1 MIALTPVIPLPVTR
15 PVKRERKSMPAP
27 RKKPASR
34 TGTGTGHGDDPR
46 FIKVTSGA
54 ASDRDFPI
62 PTADKGWHPKARS
75 WYNSLRISG
84 QSEFW
89 EPSDWA
95 TAVAAADAYNV
106 FLRTHN
112 ASILA
117 QFVRLSER
125 LGATLADRK
134 RSRVELV
141 EPAQEDE
148 DESAADDAVK
158 GWQGRLHAVE

>member
-1 MIALTPVIPLPVTR
+1 
-15 PVKRERKSMPAP
+15 MPAP
-27 RKKPASR
+27 RKRPVNR
-34 TGTGTGHGDDPR
+34 TGVGTGRVNDPR
-46 FIKVTSGA
+46 FISVTSGA

-75 WYNSLRISG
+75 WYNSLKISG
-84 QSEFW
+84 QTEFW

-125 LGATLADRK
+125 LGATLSDRK
-134 RSRVELV
+134 RSRIELA
-141 EPAQEDE
+141 EPVIEDE
-148 DESAADDAVK
+148 DEKAADEAVQ
-158 GWQGRLHAVE
+158 GWQGRLHSVPSA